1 MINTLKLAT
10 DLQANGKMDRDA
22 AEGVALA
29 IADAVKDATRNATSS
44 KLELVINRA
53 VVQLIV
59 ANVLIAG
66 IALMIAEAV
75 L

>member
-1 MINTLKLAT
+1 MIDTLKLAT
-10 DLQANGKMDRDA
+10 DLQANGKMGRDT
-22 AEGVALA
+22 AEGIALA
-29 IADAVKDATRNATSS
+29 IADAVKDATRNPTSS

-66 IALMIAEAV
+66 IALMVAEAV